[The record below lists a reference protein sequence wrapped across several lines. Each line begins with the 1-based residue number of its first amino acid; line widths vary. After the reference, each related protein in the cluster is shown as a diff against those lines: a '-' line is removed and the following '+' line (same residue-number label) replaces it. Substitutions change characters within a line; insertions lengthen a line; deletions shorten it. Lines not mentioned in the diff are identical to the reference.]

1 MTLGRKI
8 RELRQNKDWSL
19 AELAKKSGVALSSLS
34 RIETGRMT
42 GTLESHLRVA
52 RVLGARLSE
61 LYAGLESGGP
71 VVEVKRAEET
81 SSDPISGGKGAS
93 LSLLTSSP
101 LQKKML
107 PVLLNLAPKKSSRRQ
122 RGPAGSERFI
132 YVLKGQ
138 LEVEVDDQKI
148 RANPGESV
156 YLQASL
162 PHTLTNTGSSP
173 LTAVSVTCP
182 PTL

>member
-8 RELRQNKDWSL
+8 RELRQAKDWSL

-42 GTLESHLRVA
+42 GTLESHIRVA
-52 RVLGARLSE
+52 RSMGARLSE
-61 LYAGLESGGP
+61 LYASLDDAGP
-71 VVEVKRAEET
+71 AIEVKPAEE
-81 SSDPISGGKGAS
+81 SSDPIAAGKGAF
-93 LSLLTSSP
+93 LAVLTSSP

-107 PVLLNLAPKKSSRRQ
+107 PALIHLAPKKSTQRQ

-138 LEVEVDDQKI
+138 LEVTVADQKV

-162 PHTLTNTGSSP
+162 PHTLANAGSTP
-173 LTAVSVTCP
+173 LSAVSVICP
-182 PTL
+182 PSL

>member
-1 MTLGRKI
+1 MTLGRKV
-8 RELRQNKDWSL
+8 RELRQAKDWSL

-52 RVLGARLSE
+52 RAMGARLSE
-61 LYAGLESGGP
+61 LYASLDTGP
-71 VVEVKRAEET
+71 AVEVKQAEEA
-81 SSDPISGGKGAS
+81 SDPIASGKGVLLAV
-93 LSLLTSSP
+93 LTSSP

-107 PVLLNLAPKKSSRRQ
+107 PALIHLAPKKSTQRQ

-138 LEVEVDDQKI
+138 LEVTVADQKV

-156 YLQASL
+156 YLQASM
-162 PHTLTNTGSSP
+162 PHTLANAGSTP
-173 LTAVSVTCP
+173 LSAVSVICP
-182 PTL
+182 PSL